1 MQSFG
6 KAQSKAS
13 QPGPYA
19 AGPVQTDQF
28 SAVPKLPPWHP
39 MGHQGFGGGEANAF
53 AMPPMTM
60 PAPPAPPTPSPS
72 KATSAPSTPTA
83 GTWQGS
89 PTHIGD
95 SPAMGH
101 EVNLDKW
108 TNRLE
113 HKVPTSWDQNS
124 DPKLWDANEE
134 YNMTFPRKVVTTQH
148 SQKRKEAGLEWQDIR
163 LVDHLNKGS

>member
-1 MQSFG
+1 MFGGGFGGMQSFG
-6 KAQSKAS
+6 KAQSKAN
-13 QPGPYA
+13 QHGPYA
-19 AGPVQTDQF
+19 AGPVPNNQF

-60 PAPPAPPTPSPS
+60 PTPPAPPTPSPS
-72 KATSAPSTPTA
+72 KAPSAPSTPTA

-89 PTHIGD
+89 PTHVGD
-95 SPAMGH
+95 SPAMAP

-108 TNRLE
+108 ANRLE
-113 HKVPTSWDQNS
+113 HKVPPSWDANS

-134 YNMTFPRKVVTTQH
+134 YNMTFPK
-148 SQKRKEAGLEWQDIR
+148 
-163 LVDHLNKGS
+163 KGSHDSALAKEKGSGT